1 MGDNMQ
7 CQCCKNNTAT
17 IHLTEITDGQRI
29 EMHLCELCAQ
39 KQGLTVKTQIPL
51 NELLSTLLSAQA
63 QPESASA
70 EAEKRVCPHCGIT
83 LREFRKKS
91 LLGCPAD
98 YDVFEEYIR
107 PLIQSSH
114 EGGTAHCGKIPSRTP
129 SQTKKQTE
137 LLALRREL
145 QAAVREE
152 KYEAAAKLRDKISKM
167 LEAEKESKK

>member
-1 MGDNMQ
+1 MQ

-17 IHLTEITDGQRI
+17 IHLTEITDGQRS

-63 QPESASA
+63 QPEPASA
-70 EAEKRVCPHCGIT
+70 ADEERACPHCGIT

-91 LLGCPAD
+91 LLGCPDD
-98 YDVFEEYIR
+98 YDVFEQYLR
-107 PLIQSSH
+107 PIIQYSH
-114 EGGTAHCGKIPSRTP
+114 EGGATHCGKVPSSAP
-129 SQTKKQTE
+129 GETKKQAE
-137 LLALRREL
+137 LSALRREL

-152 KYEAAAKLRDKISKM
+152 NYEAAAKLRDKINQLINTKSN
-167 LEAEKESKK
+167 